1 MTSLSGKQLHLNLVP
16 MSISVA
22 ESEASWFRSGEG
34 VVSAIPLKNLEYLEV
49 LFNQSNNSVILGS
62 YHKGS

>member
-1 MTSLSGKQLHLNLVP
+1 